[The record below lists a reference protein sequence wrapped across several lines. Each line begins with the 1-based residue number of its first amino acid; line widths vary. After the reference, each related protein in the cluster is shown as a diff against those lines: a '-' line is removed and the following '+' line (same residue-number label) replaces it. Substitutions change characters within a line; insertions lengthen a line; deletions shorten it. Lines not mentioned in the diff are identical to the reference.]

1 MDALR
6 YRARQMPVVDPETDT
21 VPKYLKLKRFYWG
34 KEWKCCIC
42 NKYASEEHLS
52 SSKHV
57 GQLLHWNPA
66 DYEDSE
72 DEEPPDEDED
82 SEDEELKSGCCSC
95 AVLTHTMDPEFRA
108 KDPCKASDKASTA
121 SAAMPPRATPPPTR
135 PPTRLP
141 CSMCYKGGKA
151 SDKASDG
158 KCNLRHWLPLKAIT
172 GSDKASDGKGGNAT
186 TGSDKASD
194 KASGGKRGK
203 GDKGNPESIGPSS
216 RAELVAEFQERVAAA
231 KAAAAQAKPVVT
243 LDSVFDEVAG
253 LWAFGSGLKSA
264 FNWSLCVCNNPEHEY
279 QKLRWS
285 TVPNLPYPS
294 CWRAEDRIVVGA
306 AMSTTSS
313 VAASPAGPDSP
324 MLVLATSHSTT
335 KRPAYYSGVQDETKR
350 PCRLF

>member
-1 MDALR
+1 
-6 YRARQMPVVDPETDT
+6 
-21 VPKYLKLKRFYWG
+21 
-34 KEWKCCIC
+34 
-42 NKYASEEHLS
+42 
-52 SSKHV
+52 
-57 GQLLHWNPA
+57 
-66 DYEDSE
+66 
-72 DEEPPDEDED
+72 
-82 SEDEELKSGCCSC
+82 
-95 AVLTHTMDPEFRA
+95 
-108 KDPCKASDKASTA
+108 
-121 SAAMPPRATPPPTR
+121 
-135 PPTRLP
+135 
-141 CSMCYKGGKA
+141 MCYKGGKA

-158 KCNLRHWLPLKAIT
+158 KCNLRPRLPLKAIT

-216 RAELVAEFQERVAAA
+216 RADLVAEFQERAAAA

-243 LDSVFDEVAG
+243 QDSAFDEVARFWG
-253 LWAFGSGLKSA
+253 CGTGLKLA
-264 FNWSLCVCNNPEHEY
+264 FNWSLCVCNKPEHDPSPI
-279 QKLRWS
+279 KKFLWS
-285 TVPNLPYPS
+285 TVPNLPDPS